1 MNEQQ
6 GTENAYENSAYDMI
20 GSSMLVVSE
29 EDAVRFLGT
38 NRLLQLIVDKV
49 DGVGPAFLSL
59 NGDSSHRYYFV
70 SDLLYWNMMHW
81 SKNRP

>member
-1 MNEQQ
+1 
-6 GTENAYENSAYDMI
+6 
-20 GSSMLVVSE
+20 ML
-29 EDAVRFLGT
+29 L
-38 NRLLQLIVDKV
+38 RLMVDRV
-49 DGVGPAFLSL
+49 DGVAPAFLSL

>member
-38 NRLLQLIVDKV
+38 NRLLQLMVDRV

-59 NGDSSHRYYFV
+59 NGDPSHRYYFV